1 MVPEGKDYR
10 TLRRAFIAACEA
22 AHADPIA
29 RVHPAKAPDGRPL
42 FTDSLAL
49 GPRDATRALLVLSSD
64 AKGSHQLTQLL
75 QEGVTLPP
83 GMRLVLVH
91 ALDPAALA
99 GAAPDSRWCAAT
111 LAAIATEDMAKV
123 ANPSVLALDEAS
135 RAAAAQSFPDSP
147 VMPPSDIR
155 AALANLS

>member
-1 MVPEGKDYR
+1 MVPEGNDYR

-49 GPRDATRALLVLSSD
+49 GPRDATRALLVVSSG
-64 AKGSHQLTQLL
+64 ANGSRLLTQLL

-83 GMRLVLVH
+83 DARLVLVH
-91 ALDPAALA
+91 ALDPAAMA
-99 GAAPDSRWCAAT
+99 GAAPVSGWTAAT
-111 LAAIATEDMAKV
+111 LASIATEDMAKV
-123 ANPSVLALDEAS
+123 AHPAIMALDDAS
-135 RAAAAQSFPDSP
+135 LAAAAQAFPDSS
-147 VMPPSDIR
+147 VMPGGDIR